1 MSKVFTKITEI
12 YDLHT
17 QVGKI
22 GLIAIKTPTGS
33 CISNQYR
40 GLLANYKNIKFVSC
54 DVKLAC
60 ASVLPVDP
68 LQIGM
73 EAGQQIDPRD
83 LFEPM
88 LFKAV
93 SNDSMNRLLTK
104 MYKPPLSSAD
114 PFNGDSVQYTDDIS
128 VDGNSSTEYDPF
140 ALYHSLLSNEHF
152 RKAMPQSGLQMT
164 GLVPYV
170 WPVQTSVRFN
180 SFSGSTQVNNGF
192 HTEGLT
198 GTPNGYG
205 EFYTL
210 SGRPKRM
217 PSIPTTPFLR
227 AGTNATDL
235 RDANL
240 PSGIPVFGDN
250 STVAVN
256 SFNGSNE
263 DKYYPPVYVGAI
275 ITPPARS
282 QQLYYRMTV
291 TWNIVFSGLRPLS
304 EIASYSYIEGVG
316 ESVYHTDYTEQASA
330 MSLRGDSIDTNDV
343 PIEPVSTVI
352 S

>member
-17 QVGKI
+17 QVGKM
-22 GLIAIKTPTGS
+22 GLIGIKTPTGT
-33 CISNQYR
+33 CITNQYR
-40 GLLANYKNIKFVSC
+40 GLLANYKNIRFLSC

-93 SNDSMNRLLTK
+93 SNDSMTRLLAK

-114 PFNGDSVQYTDDIS
+114 PFNGDSVQYYDDIS
-128 VDGNSSTEYDPF
+128 HDGTSETEYDAF
-140 ALYHSLLSNEHF
+140 ALYHSLLATEKF
-152 RKAMPQSGLQMT
+152 RKAMPQAGLQMN
-164 GLVPYV
+164 GLTPYV
-170 WPVQTSVRFN
+170 WPLNTSVRLN
-180 SFSGSTQVNNGF
+180 SFADSVNAGQNGF
-192 HTEGLT
+192 NTPGLD
-198 GTPNGYG
+198 GNPQGFR
-205 EFYTL
+205 EFYSV
-210 SGRPKRM
+210 SGKPRRM

-227 AGTNATDL
+227 LNNNAPA
-235 RDANL
+235 DANY
-240 PSGIPVFGDN
+240 PGKIPVLGIQ
-250 STVAVN
+250 STVAKN
-256 SFNGSNE
+256 EFNGTSEVN
-263 DKYYPPVYVGAI
+263 YYPAVYVGAI

-282 QQLYYRMTV
+282 QILYYRMTV
-291 TWNIVFSGLRPLS
+291 TWNIVFSGLRPLTD
-304 EIASYSYIEGVG
+304 IGSYSYIEGVG
-316 ESVYHTDYTEQASA
+316 ENLYHTDYTEQAQA
-330 MSLRGDSIDTNDV
+330 MALRGDSIDTNGM